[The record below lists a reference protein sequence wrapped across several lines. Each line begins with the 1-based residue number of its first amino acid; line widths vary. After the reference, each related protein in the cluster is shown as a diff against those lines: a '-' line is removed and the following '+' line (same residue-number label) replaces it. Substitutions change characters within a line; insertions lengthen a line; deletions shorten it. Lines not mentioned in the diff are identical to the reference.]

1 MIPALSLAWLAGL
14 MALRLRK
21 AGQGGDGTQAG
32 CDIRRYRSRN
42 RTGTTAQR

>member
-1 MIPALSLAWLAGL
+1 MIPALSLAWLARL
-14 MALRLRK
+14 TALLLRK

-42 RTGTTAQR
+42 RTGATAQR